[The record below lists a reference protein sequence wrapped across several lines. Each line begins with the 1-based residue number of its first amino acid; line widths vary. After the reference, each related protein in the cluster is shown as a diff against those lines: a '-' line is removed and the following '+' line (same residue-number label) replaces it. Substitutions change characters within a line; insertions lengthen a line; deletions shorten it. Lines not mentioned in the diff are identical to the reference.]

1 MNIYMTYYKVN
12 EHFFVSFQF
21 SSRRGPAERM
31 ILRKLILLGVL
42 ALAVSFYTHFIILK
56 ETLSLYSMLKETL
69 SRYSMLKETL
79 SRHSIAIAMVKP
91 INYKH
96 VLYIFRMK
104 SIAHCSV
111 KIKIKKH

>member
-1 MNIYMTYYKVN
+1 MKMYIYMTYYQVN

-69 SRYSMLKETL
+69 SRHPM
-79 SRHSIAIAMVKP
+79 AIEMVKQQ
-91 INYKH
+91 
-96 VLYIFRMK
+96 
-104 SIAHCSV
+104 
-111 KIKIKKH
+111 